1 MHRTIALFDR
11 IFDGEKFITQTAIE
25 VEAGTVKALIPVADL
40 PAGEAVEKYPDL
52 TVAPAYK
59 DLQIYGGNGQMFSL
73 FPSVDSLKATYAY
86 SLAGGATAFMATVPT
101 SSTAIM
107 EAAMDAV
114 AAYWQQGLPGL
125 LGLHLEGPYLNA
137 LKKGAHLE
145 QFLQQ
150 PDLSMVRGLIERGRG
165 TVKMMTLAPECCP
178 DSVIRYLVDQ
188 GIVVSAG
195 HSNATYEEAR
205 HGFDLGITTC
215 THLYNAMSPLQ
226 HRAPGLVGA
235 AFDSAVYASIIPDG
249 VHVSEAAVRIAA
261 KAMGERLFFITDA
274 ITEAETDSYSYIRK
288 DDRYVTEN
296 DVLAGSCLTL
306 GTAVQKAIRMG
317 IAPEAALQKATTLP
331 ARVLG
336 RGETWGRI
344 APGYALDW
352 VVLDSAFHVVDTQI
366 ADERPPLK

>member
-1 MHRTIALFDR
+1 MERQFAFYEQ
-11 IFDGEKFITQTAIE
+11 IFDGEKFIRETAIE
-25 VEAGTVKALIPVADL
+25 VEAGKVKALVPAAELPEGVAFK
-40 PAGEAVEKYPDL
+40 PRPDL

-73 FPSVDSLKATYAY
+73 FPSVEALEATFAY
-86 SLAGGATAFMATVPT
+86 SQAGGATAFMATVPT
-101 SSTAIM
+101 SSMAIM

-114 AAYWQQGLPGL
+114 AAYWQRGLPGL
-125 LGLHLEGPYLNA
+125 LGLHLEGPYLNR
-137 LKKGAHLE
+137 LKKGAHIE
-145 QFLQQ
+145 RFLQQ
-150 PDLSMVRGLIERGRG
+150 PDLGRVRSLIERGQG

-195 HSNATYEEAR
+195 HSNATYAEAR

-249 VHVSEAAVRIAA
+249 VHVEEAAVRIAEQ
-261 KAMGERLFFITDA
+261 AMGERLFFITDA
-274 ITEAETDSYSYIRK
+274 ITEAKTDSYQYILK
-288 DDRYVTEN
+288 GDRYVTEK
-296 DVLAGSCLTL
+296 DVLAGSCLTMEK
-306 GTAVQKAIRMG
+306 AVKKAVRMG
-317 IAPEAALQKATTLP
+317 MSADVALQKAGTLP

-336 RGETWGRI
+336 QQESMGRI
-344 APGYALDW
+344 APGYPVDW
-352 VVLDSAFHVVDTQI
+352 VVLDADYNVAFTQG
-366 ADERPPLK
+366 ALEA